1 MVRDPFNSVYTLT
14 STTSW
19 LMPAGAASMR
29 TSSVLR
35 RMEMVVASTRTEK
48 MKVQMGSMIA
58 HSGLK

>member
-1 MVRDPFNSVYTLT
+1 
-14 STTSW
+14 
-19 LMPAGAASMR
+19 MPAGAASMR

-35 RMEMVVASTRTEK
+35 RMEMVVARTRTEK